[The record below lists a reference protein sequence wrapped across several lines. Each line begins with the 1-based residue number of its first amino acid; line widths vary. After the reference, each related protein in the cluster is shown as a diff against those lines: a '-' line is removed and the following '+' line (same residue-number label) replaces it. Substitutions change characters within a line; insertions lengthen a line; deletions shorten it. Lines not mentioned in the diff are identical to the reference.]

1 MNMVFANTCVYCL
14 TDSVVKFDT
23 LPDEALVNLKTIMA
37 LSCRSKSSIYRD
49 IAASRLA
56 RPIHIGS
63 KSARWRVGDV
73 REYLTGK
80 SN

>member
-1 MNMVFANTCVYCL
+1 MDMVFANTCVHCL
-14 TDSVVKFDT
+14 PDDVSAFDT
-23 LPDEALVNLKTIMA
+23 LPDEALVNLKVIIV

-49 IAASRLA
+49 IAANRLT

-80 SN
+80 YI

>member
-1 MNMVFANTCVYCL
+1 MPLVFAKTSVQCL
-14 TDSVVKFDT
+14 PDSVVAFDA
-23 LPDEALVNLKTIMA
+23 LPEKALVNLKTIMA

-56 RPIHIGS
+56 RPIHIGP

-73 REYLTGK
+73 RAYLNGNSK
-80 SN
+80 

>member
-1 MNMVFANTCVYCL
+1 MNLAFTNSCARC
-14 TDSVVKFDT
+14 
-23 LPDEALVNLKTIMA
+23 LPDGVAAFDALPEEALVNLKTIMA

-56 RPIHIGS
+56 RPIHIGP

-73 REYLTGK
+73 REYLTGNSK
-80 SN
+80 

>member
-1 MNMVFANTCVYCL
+1 MDMVFANTCVHCL
-14 TDSVVKFDT
+14 PDSVAAFDT
-23 LPDEALVNLKTIMA
+23 LPDEALVTLQAIIT

>member
-1 MNMVFANTCVYCL
+1 MVFANICVHCL
-14 TDSVVKFDT
+14 PDSVVKFDT

-63 KSARWRVGDV
+63 KAARWRVGDV
-73 REYLTGK
+73 REYLTGQ

>member
-1 MNMVFANTCVYCL
+1 MVFANTCVHCL

-63 KSARWRVGDV
+63 KAARWRVGDV